1 MFRRRRKILA
11 LVALVLIFV
20 FLSLPLPV
28 SRAVKTV
35 LGNFL
40 SPVTRAVSAV
50 GRKIGQIWTVTF
62 RSENVV
68 SEKIHLEEEL
78 MAVKA
83 EKAILEE
90 KLRGMESLHEQFGLL
105 EGSGFEV
112 VPADVIGWEPDVWH
126 STVLINRGSRDGVSI
141 GDLAAEGDKLVGR
154 ITEVKSGW
162 SRIRL
167 LTDHRS
173 AVPALVQRKMTKGIV
188 VTTAHNRLK
197 MDYIKDLEGVGVGD
211 VIITA
216 QANHRYEDEKIVFP
230 QGLII
235 GTVVSKGVEKEGW
248 YSATI
253 EPAVDFGKLDKVSV
267 IVVK

>member
-1 MFRRRRKILA
+1 LFRRRRKIAA
-11 LVALVLIFV
+11 LVALVLVFA

-28 SRAVKTV
+28 SRAVKTT

-40 SPVTRAVSAV
+40 SPVTRALSAV
-50 GRKIGQIWTVTF
+50 GRKVGQIWTVVF
-62 RSENVV
+62 HSENVV

-78 MAVKA
+78 AAMKA
-83 EKAILEE
+83 EKTILEE
-90 KLRGMESLHEQFGLL
+90 KLRGVESLHEQLGLL

-112 VPADVIGWEPDVWH
+112 IPADIIGWEPDIWH
-126 STVLINRGSRDGVSI
+126 STVLINRGTGDGISI
-141 GDLAAEGDKLVGR
+141 GDLATEGDKLVGR
-154 ITEVKSGW
+154 VTEVKSSW

-173 AVPALVQRKMTKGIV
+173 AVPALVQKKMTKGIV
-188 VTTAHNRLK
+188 VTTAHNRVK
-197 MDYIKDLEGVGVGD
+197 MDYIKDSEGVEPGD

-216 QANHRYEDEKIVFP
+216 HANHRYENEKIVFP

-235 GTVVSKGVEKEGW
+235 GTVVAKGAEEQGW

-253 EPAVDFGKLDKVSV
+253 EPAVDFGKLEKISV
-267 IVVK
+267 IVVR